1 MSGEL
6 VKLASDKMKKFVRFV
21 DTVVVKGSKVP
32 VGNKII
38 WKSSGLSDKSINNL
52 RILFLLTF

>member
-1 MSGEL
+1 MMSGEL

-38 WKSSGLSDKSINNL
+38 
-52 RILFLLTF
+52 